1 MASSSKTM
9 IIKGGDLSAA
19 VKGGYCFSVKGGYCF
34 SVLNPIFRT
43 CFSGGVIN
51 SLKGFSIEINLCPQ

>member
-19 VKGGYCFSVKGGYCF
+19 VKGGYFF
-34 SVLNPIFRT
+34 SVLNPIFRLV
-43 CFSGGVIN
+43 FPAG
-51 SLKGFSIEINLCPQ
+51 SLIL

>member
-43 CFSGGVIN
+43 CFPAE
-51 SLKGFSIEINLCPQ
+51 SLIL